1 MIVQG
6 TAAFVNLTEHELYQ
20 GQSTGKY
27 SLTVTLDDGSISQ
40 LESQGVKMRQYS
52 PDEGEPQFQLKF
64 ASKFNVPLYEANGDE
79 FMGAITRGS
88 LVRVQYSLGDEHPI
102 HGFTPYLDKVKV
114 LELATGGMDEDF

>member
-1 MIVQG
+1 MSVING
-6 TAAFVNLTEHELYQ
+6 SAAFVNLSEHELYQ

-27 SLTVTLDDGSISQ
+27 SLTVTLDDESIAQ
-40 LESQGVKMRQYS
+40 LEAQGVKMREY
-52 PDEGEPQFQLKF
+52 EGQKQRKF

-88 LVRVQYSLGDEHPI
+88 LVRVQYSLGDEHPV

-114 LELATGGMDEDF
+114 LELAKGGMDEDF